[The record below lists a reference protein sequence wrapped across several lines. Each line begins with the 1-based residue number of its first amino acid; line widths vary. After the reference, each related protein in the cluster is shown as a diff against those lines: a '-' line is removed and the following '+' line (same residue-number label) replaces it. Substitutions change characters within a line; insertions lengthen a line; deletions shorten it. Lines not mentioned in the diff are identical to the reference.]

1 MNETRAEG
9 LRRACKFL
17 VKGLFMDVRYL
28 ILSLTNRCNLNC
40 VYCYNGEIRE
50 TTDMSEA
57 VLEKA
62 LEFAGEGSKPFHMQ
76 LTGGEPT
83 LVPELVEAAIL
94 KARALQRPCSIGLQ
108 TNGTLLTP
116 GLAQFLR
123 ENRIQ
128 AGVSLDG
135 PPAVQDALR
144 GHAGATLRGLQLLD
158 ARQVPFR
165 VTTVVSGNNARHLDR
180 LVYMLSS
187 FAHAR
192 GIGLD
197 LLVDKGR
204 ANGSADVF
212 PAAPQAL
219 RDGIRAMVEALDAV
233 NRKRQVPLELREL
246 KLLNGSRE
254 QRDDSTEQAPFCHAC
269 RRQSVAVH
277 PDGRLFPC
285 GQTLGDP
292 RFQAGDVW
300 SPEPEKLR
308 VGGNVHLISE
318 ECGECP
324 LQGFCPGDCPSRLH
338 YNRGVEQKLVCEL
351 YRTLWNTGVGNGFEG
366 NAEGREA
373 TGAPPA

>member
-1 MNETRAEG
+1 
-9 LRRACKFL
+9 
-17 VKGLFMDVRYL
+17 MDVRYL

-50 TTDMSEA
+50 ATEMSVA

-62 LEFAGEGSKPFHMQ
+62 LELAGKGDKPFHMQ

-83 LVPELVEAAIL
+83 LVPELVEAAVRGA
-94 KARALQRPCSIGLQ
+94 KGVGRACSIGLQ

-116 GLAQFLR
+116 GLAKFLR
-123 ENRIQ
+123 ENRVQ

-144 GHAGATLRGLQLLD
+144 GQAGATLRGLQLLD
-158 ARQVPFR
+158 AQQVPFR
-165 VTTVVSGNNARHLDR
+165 VTTVVSGNNAKYLDR
-180 LVYMLSS
+180 LVYVLSS

-212 PAAPQAL
+212 PADPQTL
-219 RDGIRAMVEALDAV
+219 RDGIRAMVAALEAV
-233 NRKRQVPLELREL
+233 NRKRRVPLELREL
-246 KLLNGSRE
+246 KLLNCSRE
-254 QRDDSTEQAPFCHAC
+254 QGDDSAEQAPFCHAC
-269 RRQSVAVH
+269 RGQSVAVH

-300 SPEPEKLR
+300 SPEPEKLK
-308 VGGNVHLISE
+308 VGGNVHMDSE
-318 ECGECP
+318 ECGKCP

-338 YNRGVEQKLVCEL
+338 YNRNSGQRLVCEL
-351 YRTLWNTGVGNGFEG
+351 YRTLWNAGVGSDFEG
-366 NAEGREA
+366 NAQKREA
-373 TGAPPA
+373 SGNLPVL